1 MRGHITISAG
11 EDIGITITAFMEL
24 NPSKDYSEQRTVKD
38 LVEHLLDY
46 KPEAYEMKAKEEEA
60 NE

>member
-24 NPSKDYSEQRTVKD
+24 NPNTDYSEQRTVKD
-38 LVEHLLDY
+38 IVEHLLDY
-46 KPEAYEMKAKEEEA
+46 KPENYKINEKEDKE
-60 NE
+60 

>member
-1 MRGHITISAG
+1 MRGNITISAG

-24 NPSKDYSEQRTVKD
+24 NPTNDYSEQRTVKD

-46 KPEAYEMKAKEEEA
+46 KPESYKAKEEEA
-60 NE
+60 NG